1 MFIFE
6 DLKIKVNSFLVY
18 SYSISI
24 FLIIQYSYL
33 LMDIGPALVG
43 GLDNSFYNWLSA
55 LPQHTQESIIYI
67 LH

>member
-43 GLDNSFYNWLSA
+43 GLDNSFYN
-55 LPQHTQESIIYI
+55 
-67 LH
+67 